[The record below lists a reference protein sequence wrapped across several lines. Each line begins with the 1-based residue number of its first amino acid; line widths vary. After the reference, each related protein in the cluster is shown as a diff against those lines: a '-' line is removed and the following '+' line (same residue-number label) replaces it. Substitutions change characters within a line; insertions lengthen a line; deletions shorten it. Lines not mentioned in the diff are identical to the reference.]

1 MHLQDGTTLAPVV
14 RQEDVGVEFIG
25 CGRHVEGL
33 TKENSSAESFF
44 FFFFL
49 NQHLYPATP
58 TTPILTI
65 TEADKRSGSAVL
77 YYERVGGN

>member
-1 MHLQDGTTLAPVV
+1 MIVNGFKKPD
-14 RQEDVGVEFIG
+14 RSS
-25 CGRHVEGL
+25 
-33 TKENSSAESFF
+33 TKGPPT